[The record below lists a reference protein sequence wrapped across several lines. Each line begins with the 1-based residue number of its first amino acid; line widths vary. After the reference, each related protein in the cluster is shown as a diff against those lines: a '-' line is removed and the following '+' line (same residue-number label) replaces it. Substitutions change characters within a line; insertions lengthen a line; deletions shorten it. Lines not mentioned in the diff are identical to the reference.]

1 MTMRFRRPLSFGLI
15 AALFSMMAL
24 APGCGPKTVR
34 TGHRGVE
41 GTLKDIR
48 FFAYQIQSQEEGNN
62 VRKLA
67 DSHYD
72 MLVID
77 QTRSVKGEEDYESAA
92 DVARLKDS
100 KGSSGRKKVVVC
112 YIDVGEAESYRRY
125 WRDTWRVGSPEW
137 IVAPDPDG
145 WDENYPVKFWR
156 PQWKEIMNQAVD
168 RIIEDGYDGIY
179 LDWLEVYSF
188 EPVAR
193 AAGKEG
199 LNPRDGLVEF
209 VREIARRARS
219 KKPGFLLIAQ
229 NAAELGSI
237 PEYVELFDAVAQE
250 SVWYEGA
257 GDPDIGEFPGDV
269 PVDPENTEEL
279 LRDLALWQK
288 RGKPVFDIEY
298 ARDFS
303 NVARAYALGD
313 KHGFRTYVTLNPLD
327 ALSSTPPPGLKI

>member
-1 MTMRFRRPLSFGLI
+1 MFGLI

-67 DSHYD
+67 DSRYD

-77 QTRSVKGEEDYESAA
+77 QTRSLKGEEGYESAA
-92 DVARLKDS
+92 DVMRLKDS
-100 KGSSGRKKVVVC
+100 KGSSDRKKVVVC
-112 YIDVGEAESYRRY
+112 YIDVGEGESYRRY
-125 WRDTWRVGSPEW
+125 WQDGWRVGSPEW

-145 WDENYPVKFWR
+145 WDGDYPVKFWR
-156 PQWKEIMNQAVD
+156 PEWKRIMNEAVD

-179 LDWLEVYSF
+179 LDWLEAYSF
-188 EPVAR
+188 EPVAKEAR
-193 AAGKEG
+193 TEG
-199 LNPRDGLVEF
+199 LDPRTELVKF
-209 VREIARRARS
+209 VREIACRARS

-229 NAAELGSI
+229 NAAELGSV

-250 SVWYEGA
+250 SVWYEWA
-257 GDPDIGEFPGDV
+257 GDPDTGGFPGDV
-269 PVDPENTEEL
+269 PVDPGNTEEL

-298 ARDFS
+298 ARKPS
-303 NVARAYALGD
+303 NAKRAYALGAE
-313 KHGFRTYVTLNPLD
+313 HGFKTYVTLRMLD
-327 ALSSTPPPGLKI
+327 SLSQTPPPGY